1 MLINNKSR
9 RGKRE
14 HALALNRSEHI
25 EPRLT
30 PKDSILDFC
39 NAIYPI
45 RKGVL

>member
-14 HALALNRSEHI
+14 HALALNRSEHLA
-25 EPRLT
+25 ETNPYGL
-30 PKDSILDFC
+30 ILDFC
-39 NAIYPI
+39 KAIYPI